1 MSRDLSPEDVERA
14 IEKGQPAPFYLFHGP
29 NEFLIERVLERL
41 KHVLL
46 PESARA
52 FNMEVFYGGESKPA
66 DILGAAR
73 SMPFLS
79 GRRLVI
85 ARRTENFRA
94 EELELFLP
102 YLGNPAETTCLAFIS
117 AKGDFKK
124 GFYSTFRDAR
134 RAVACE
140 ELREAEI
147 LPWLRKTA
155 AELGF
160 KIQPQAGFYLQQAVG
175 NNLRDLYTELEK
187 IRIRHGERTVGL
199 EEVKGAVVQSRSF
212 TIFEL
217 MTVFS
222 RKDRGA
228 ALAVLNR
235 FLGEEDKRSGPLRV
249 IGMLNR
255 QLRLLWETK
264 AVLKRGGG
272 KREVAERLGPARFS
286 ANDFIALA
294 AQWSSEDLETGLAL
308 LYQADGFIKSGSS
321 GKLVLENLVLSLST
335 SKGLG

>member
-1 MSRDLSPEDVERA
+1 MSRDLSPGDVERA
-14 IEKGQPAPFYLFHGP
+14 IEKGQPAPVYLFHGP

-52 FNMEVFYGGESKPA
+52 FNLEVFYGGESKPA
-66 DILGAAR
+66 DILGAVR

-79 GRRLVI
+79 SRRLVVV
-85 ARRTENFRA
+85 RRTENFKA
-94 EELELFLP
+94 EELEQFLP
-102 YLGNPAETTCLAFIS
+102 CLENPVETTCLAFIS
-117 AKGDFKK
+117 AKGDFRKE
-124 GFYSTFRDAR
+124 FYRTIRASG

-155 AELGF
+155 AEMGI
-160 KIQPQAGFYLQQAVG
+160 KIHPQAGLYLQQAVG

-187 IRIRHGERTVGL
+187 IRIRHGEGTLGL
-199 EEVKGAVVQSRSF
+199 QEIKGTVVQSRSF

-222 RKDRGA
+222 RKDRAA

-235 FLGEEDKRSGPLRV
+235 FLEEEDKRAGPLRI

-255 QLRLLWETK
+255 QLRLIWETK

-272 KREVAERLGPARFS
+272 NREVAERLGPARFS
-286 ANDFIALA
+286 AKDFIAHA
-294 AQWSSEDLETGLAL
+294 AQWSAEDLEEGLAL
-308 LYQADGFIKSGSS
+308 LYQADGFIKSGAS
-321 GKLVLENLVLSLST
+321 GKMVLENLVLSLCT

>member
-1 MSRDLSPEDVERA
+1 MSRDLSAEDVNRA
-14 IEKGQPAPFYLFHGP
+14 IEKGQPAPLYLFHGP
-29 NEFLIERVLERL
+29 NEFLIERVLGRL

-79 GRRLVI
+79 GRRLVVV
-85 ARRTENFRA
+85 RRTENFRA
-94 EELELFLP
+94 EELEQFLP
-102 YLGNPAETTCLAFIS
+102 YVENPVETTCLTFIS

-124 GFYSTFRDAR
+124 EFYRIFRAAG

-140 ELREAEI
+140 ELRDAEI

-160 KIQPQAGFYLQQAVG
+160 KIHPQAGLYLQQAVG

-187 IRIRHGERTVGL
+187 MRIRHGERSVGI
-199 EEVKGAVVQSRSF
+199 EEVKGTVVQSRSF

-217 MTVFS
+217 MTTFS
-222 RKDRGA
+222 RKDCGA

-235 FLGEEDKRSGPLRV
+235 FLEEEDKRAGPLRI

-264 AVLKRGGG
+264 AVLQKGGG
-272 KREVAERLGPARFS
+272 KREVAEKLGPARFS
-286 ANDFIALA
+286 ASDFIAHA
-294 AQWSSEDLETGLAL
+294 AQWSVEDLQKGLAL

-321 GKLVLENLVLSLST
+321 GKLVLENLVFSLCA